1 MLIGLSTVIKA
12 CIAMELPPRHQS
24 PNVQNVLGGPLPE
37 IIPPAN
43 AMVRKKIVHFD
54 LDPQN
59 GTHVTLWRETKDHLL
74 MPSLV
79 LVRGFDNAT
88 HNQVPQF
95 AASMLFSIQFG
106 PVLISKREQIS
117 DLGFALQ
124 EDDVINDAYALY
136 HRLPAQTWLLTY
148 DRNLSWDRRLTA
160 KWGFYAPVIDNHC
173 LKVLQ
178 SN

>member
-1 MLIGLSTVIKA
+1 
-12 CIAMELPPRHQS
+12 
-24 PNVQNVLGGPLPE
+24 
-37 IIPPAN
+37 
-43 AMVRKKIVHFD
+43 
-54 LDPQN
+54 
-59 GTHVTLWRETKDHLL
+59 

-136 HRLPAQTWLLTY
+136 HRLPAQT
-148 DRNLSWDRRLTA
+148 
-160 KWGFYAPVIDNHC
+160 
-173 LKVLQ
+173 
-178 SN
+178 